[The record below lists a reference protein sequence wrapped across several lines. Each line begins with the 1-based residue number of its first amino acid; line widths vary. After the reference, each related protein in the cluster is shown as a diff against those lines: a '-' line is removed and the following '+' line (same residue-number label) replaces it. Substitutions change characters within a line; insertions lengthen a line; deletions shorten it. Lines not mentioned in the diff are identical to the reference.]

1 MQVKLPFSERY
12 SARLSA
18 ISFPLEPGGLT
29 STIRLTKSN
38 ADVKYYKLGVITF
51 GRLEL
56 LNHVLDRVCGLVCDQ
71 RFHHLFENLV
81 QFLLLAVFLQTP
93 LVL

>member
-18 ISFPLEPGGLT
+18 ISLPLEPGGLT
-29 STIRLTKSN
+29 RTIRLTKSN
-38 ADVKYYKLGVITF
+38 AEVKTKLSGIVITF

-56 LNHVLDRVCGLVCDQ
+56 LDHVLDGVCGLVGDQ
-71 RFHHLFENLV
+71 
-81 QFLLLAVFLQTP
+81 
-93 LVL
+93 